1 MNVPSLMFAIAG
13 FCGLASSMRRHA
25 AQMELKTPLR
35 FWRAGGWFAL
45 CLSFAVLLR
54 HLDWPMAAVT
64 WIGQAALAA
73 ALCVGVLSLRPRMLG
88 PTLVISAMIGVFDA
102 VYH

>member
-1 MNVPSLMFAIAG
+1 
-13 FCGLASSMRRHA
+13 
-25 AQMELKTPLR
+25 
-35 FWRAGGWFAL
+35 
-45 CLSFAVLLR
+45 
-54 HLDWPMAAVT
+54 MAAVT